1 MEFYDQSETLER
13 VPMKVDVS
21 TIAGKRMQMVFELS
35 LMRTRTLMFCGIVSW
50 VVNRDRERAP
60 GPAPGNESKLMDFQ

>member
-1 MEFYDQSETLER
+1 MLLYDRSETSGR
-13 VPMKVDVS
+13 VPMKVDIS

-50 VVNRDRERAP
+50 VVNWDRERAP
-60 GPAPGNESKLMDFQ
+60 GPAAGNESKLMDFL